1 MWIEIAVL
9 LIFCLFG
16 IGFLIWDYADDDGAA
31 SGDDGVRRFYTTKR
45 SSLDKFI

>member
-16 IGFLIWDYADDDGAA
+16 IGFLVWDYTDDDGAA
-31 SGDDGVRRFYTTKR
+31 SGDDGVQRFDTSER